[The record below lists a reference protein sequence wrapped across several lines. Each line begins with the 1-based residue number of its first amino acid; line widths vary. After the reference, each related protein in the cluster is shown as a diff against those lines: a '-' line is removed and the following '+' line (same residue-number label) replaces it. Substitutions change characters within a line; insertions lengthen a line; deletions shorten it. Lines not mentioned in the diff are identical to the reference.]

1 MRKNLV
7 LYVHGK
13 GGSASESEH
22 YKLLFPD
29 YEVLGLDYKSNN
41 PWDAGK
47 EIHEYFTLLKPKY
60 KKITLIANSI
70 GAFFS
75 MNANIDDML
84 QKAYF
89 ISPIVDMEK
98 VITNMMTFLN
108 ISESDL
114 QSQKIIHTS
123 FGENLSWDYLCYVRK
138 FPIKWHVHT
147 EILYGSEDNI
157 TDFDTINNFANLH
170 NANLTV
176 MKNSEH
182 YFHTQEQMSFL
193 DNWIINSEVKYHEKF
208 S

>member
-13 GGSASESEH
+13 GGSASECEH
-22 YKLLFPD
+22 YKSLFPD
-29 YEVLGLDYKSNN
+29 SEVLGLDYKSNN
-41 PWDAGK
+41 PCDAGK
-47 EIHEYFTLLKPKY
+47 EIHEYLILLKSNY
-60 KKITLIANSI
+60 TKITLIANSI

-98 VITNMMTFLN
+98 LIINMMTSLN

-114 QSQKIIHTS
+114 QYKKIIPTP

-138 FPIKWHVHT
+138 YPIKWHVQT
-147 EILYGSEDNI
+147 EILYGSKDNI
-157 TDFDTINNFANLH
+157 TDFETIKNFANLH

-176 MKNSEH
+176 MENSEH

-193 DNWIINSEVKYHEKF
+193 DNWILNSEAN
-208 S
+208 SL